1 MATDLWSSRVLFA
14 NRDEGVTLIGTQD
27 EYSSNMTPF
36 DRQAKVR
43 TLNPATESDY
53 LDNCKQYVRSWTC
66 DEIAYLR
73 SILRFASEKMQCL
86 SLLFELPDPVILVKT
101 TGWEEGGANGYT
113 RNSAIFL
120 NQNSLSPDLLL
131 HELFHL
137 ISRFNP
143 SKRSKIY
150 ESLGFV
156 TCNPIAYEDDFRI
169 TNPDAPTFNHF
180 LKVMHAGREVLVAPI
195 IRSSRLYSGGGFFSY
210 VEKRL
215 LLLEDHCGAIRPVK
229 LTGGHVFLRFD
240 QVENLY
246 TQIGRNTAYNIH
258 QEEVSA
264 DHFGFL
270 LLEREGLPDQHL
282 VDRMRMILQD
292 DGI

>member
-1 MATDLWSSRVLFA
+1 MTTELWSSKVLFA
-14 NRDEGVTLIGTQD
+14 NRDEGMRVIATSD

-36 DRQAKVR
+36 DRQAKIR

-53 LDNCKQYVRSWTC
+53 LENCKSYVRSWTC

-73 SILRFASEKMQCL
+73 SMLRYASERMQCL

-113 RNSAIFL
+113 RKNTIFL
-120 NQNSLSPDLLL
+120 NQNSLSPELLL

-137 ISRFNP
+137 VSRFNP
-143 SKRSKIY
+143 SKRNMIY

-156 TCNPIAYEDDFRI
+156 SCNPIAYDDDFRI
-169 TNPDAPTFNHF
+169 TNPDAPSFNHF
-180 LKVMHAGREVLVAPI
+180 LKVLHGGHEVLAAPI
-195 IRSSRLYSGGGFFSY
+195 IRSSRPYAGGGFFSY

-215 LLLEDHCGAIRPVK
+215 LLLEENDGEVRPVK
-229 LTGGHVFLRFD
+229 LDGSHVFLRFD

-246 TQIGRNTAYNIH
+246 SQIGRNTAYNIH

-270 LLEREGLPDQHL
+270 ILDRKGLPDQHL
-282 VDRMRMILQD
+282 VEQMQVILKD
-292 DGI
+292 DKI